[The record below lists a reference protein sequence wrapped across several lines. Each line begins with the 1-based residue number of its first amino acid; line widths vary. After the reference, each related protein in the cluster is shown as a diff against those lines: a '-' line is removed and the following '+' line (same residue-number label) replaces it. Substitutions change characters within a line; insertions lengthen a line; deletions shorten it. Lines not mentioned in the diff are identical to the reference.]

1 MPVDHY
7 ENFPV
12 ASLLVPRRLRQPIEA
27 IYRFARYADDVADE
41 GDAPAAPRLAELQR
55 LDATL
60 TQMAQCGPPPDDLEP
75 IFTPLA
81 AAVAAHHLPLQPFRD
96 LLSAFAQD
104 VVTPR
109 YADYASLLDYCRR
122 SANPVGRLVL
132 HLFGRTEP
140 AHLAQSDAICTALQ
154 LTNFWQDVGI
164 DWQKN
169 RYGETTGR
177 IYLPQEDMA
186 RFGVTEA
193 DLARGV
199 ADDRFCALLAF
210 EVARTR
216 ALFDAGRPLLGAL
229 SGRLKW
235 EIALT
240 LAGGERIL
248 DKIQANA
255 YDVFARR
262 PTLGAGDWFR
272 LLASAL
278 LR

>member
-12 ASLLVPRRLRQPIEA
+12 ASLLVPRRLRRPIEA

-41 GDAPAAPRLAELQR
+41 GDAPAAPRLAELAR
-55 LDATL
+55 LDAAL
-60 TQMAQCGPPPDDLEP
+60 TQLERGEAAPADLAP
-75 IFTPLA
+75 IFVPLA
-81 AAVAAHHLPLQPFRD
+81 EAVAAHRLPVQPLRD

-132 HLFGRTEP
+132 HLFGRTE
-140 AHLAQSDAICTALQ
+140 AEHLAQSDAICTALQ

-177 IYLPQEDMA
+177 IYLPQDDMA
-186 RFGVTEA
+186 RFTVTEA

-199 ADDRFCALLAF
+199 ADERFRALLAF
-210 EVARTR
+210 QVARTR

-240 LAGGERIL
+240 VAGGERIL
-248 DKIQANA
+248 DKIQARS

-262 PTLGAGDWFR
+262 PTLGAGDWLR
-272 LLASAL
+272 LITTAL

>member
-12 ASLLVPRRLRQPIEA
+12 ASLLVPRRLRRPIEA

-41 GDAPAAPRLAELQR
+41 GDAPAAPRLAELAR
-55 LDATL
+55 LDAAL
-60 TQMAQCGPPPDDLEP
+60 TQLERGEAAPADLAP
-75 IFTPLA
+75 IFVPLA
-81 AAVAAHHLPLQPFRD
+81 KAVTAHRLPVQPLRD

-132 HLFGRTEP
+132 HLFGRTE
-140 AHLAQSDAICTALQ
+140 AEHLAQSDAICTALQ

-177 IYLPQEDMA
+177 IYLPQDDMT

-199 ADDRFCALLAF
+199 ADERFRALLAF
-210 EVARTR
+210 QVARTR

-240 LAGGERIL
+240 VAGGERIL
-248 DKIQANA
+248 DKIQARS

-262 PTLGAGDWFR
+262 PTLGAGDWLR
-272 LLASAL
+272 LITTAL